1 MENGGYSAESS
12 NQSPYNNKI
21 IVDAYHIYNASLA
34 LSKKINFRK
43 SFKRPSK

>member
-1 MENGGYSAESS
+1 MDNGGYSAEGS
-12 NQSPYNNKI
+12 NQSPYNKI
-21 IVDAYHIYNASLA
+21 IVDAYHIYNAGLA